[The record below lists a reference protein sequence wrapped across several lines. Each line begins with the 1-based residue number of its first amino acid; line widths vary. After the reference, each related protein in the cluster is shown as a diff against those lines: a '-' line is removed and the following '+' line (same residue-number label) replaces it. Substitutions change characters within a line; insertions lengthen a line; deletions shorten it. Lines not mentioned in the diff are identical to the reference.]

1 MTRHHFDD
9 RSGTSHPRPQR
20 RTPGEEHHRRQPS
33 DPTVCPTCGALFST
47 GRWVWASSPPLDA
60 ARAACPACRAIEND
74 DPAGIVL
81 LEGELHGELRDEI
94 ENLIHNVE
102 QRESAEHPL
111 KRIFGVEES
120 DGGLRVRTTDA
131 RLAHAIGRAV
141 HHAYHGQL
149 EEPQSNEEPVR
160 IRWLHE

>member
-1 MTRHHFDD
+1 
-9 RSGTSHPRPQR
+9 
-20 RTPGEEHHRRQPS
+20 
-33 DPTVCPTCGALFST
+33 
-47 GRWVWASSPPLDA
+47 
-60 ARAACPACRAIEND
+60 
-74 DPAGIVL
+74 VL